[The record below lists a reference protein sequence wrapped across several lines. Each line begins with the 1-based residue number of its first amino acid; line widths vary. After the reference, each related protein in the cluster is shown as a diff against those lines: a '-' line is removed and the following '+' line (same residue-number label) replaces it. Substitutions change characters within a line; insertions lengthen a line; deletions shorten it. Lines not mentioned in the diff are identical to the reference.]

1 MHIKTS
7 SLSAV
12 MDPKLTHTHV
22 GTCGQAPRTLME
34 VFPQLWGFLAAHSA
48 ESFISSLHTKALL

>member
-1 MHIKTS
+1 
-7 SLSAV
+7 

-22 GTCGQAPRTLME
+22 GTCGQAPQALME

-48 ESFISSLHTKALL
+48 ESFFSSLHTKALL